1 MPPLC
6 LVSYIWEWTGS
17 LIFVIKHDGEFPP
30 PPHPPF
36 YDWRV
41 VAFTTS
47 LENI

>member
-1 MPPLC
+1 MFGKLFRAIFENE
-6 LVSYIWEWTGS
+6 LVASFLWLNMMEN
-17 LIFVIKHDGEFPP
+17 LPP
-30 PPHPPF
+30 PPPF

>member
-1 MPPLC
+1 MFGKLFRAIFENE
-6 LVSYIWEWTGS
+6 LVASFFFLNIVGS
-17 LIFVIKHDGEFPP
+17 SPP
-30 PPHPPF
+30 PPPPF